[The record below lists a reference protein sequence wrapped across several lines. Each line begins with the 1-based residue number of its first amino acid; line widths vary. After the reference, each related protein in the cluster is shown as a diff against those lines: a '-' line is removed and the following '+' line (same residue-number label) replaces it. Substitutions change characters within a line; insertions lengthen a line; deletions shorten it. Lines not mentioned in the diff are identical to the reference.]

1 MGVKLALA
9 ALISGAAAFLL
20 FAALNV
26 TAERA
31 LDGFLYREDV
41 ILKRDQGCIKDLQAY
56 ITEHGIS
63 MEQAEE
69 LEPWARQRT
78 DLFFSLYHD
87 HQLIYSND
95 SKFAVSFLPETD
107 SAVEL
112 EPDSAA
118 EPETNGAVELE
129 TDFWAQYEVSFTD
142 GTAVAVLT
150 CFPDNGYYILAY
162 GGNGFL
168 AVALFILLLYL
179 FIRRKVKY
187 IGELERE
194 LRILEG
200 GDLDY
205 SITVRGGDELSS
217 LASQIDAMRCAIRER
232 QEKEAEARQANRE
245 LVTAMSHDLR
255 TPLTSLLGYVDIL
268 AMKKYQNEAQEARC
282 LSSIREKA
290 YQIKELSDKLFE
302 YFIVYGKE
310 EEKPEVQEVNAAE
323 FLGQI
328 VEESLF
334 DLESEGFQVRR
345 SSDEIDCHLM
355 VDVGLARRV
364 FGNIFS
370 NLLKYGDRTR
380 SVVVEYREREG
391 GLSIYLANFVNQ
403 NAGKT
408 ESSGIGLKTCG
419 KIMESHGGEFL
430 YGRDGEQF
438 WVEICF
444 PICAICDRSGLR

>member
-41 ILKRDQGCIKDLQAY
+41 ILKRDQSCIKDLQAY

-95 SKFAVSFLPETD
+95 SKFAVSFLPET
-107 SAVEL
+107 
-112 EPDSAA
+112 
-118 EPETNGAVELE
+118 NGAAELE

-142 GTAVAVLT
+142 GTAIAVLT
-150 CFPDNGYYILAY
+150 CFPGNGYYIFAY
-162 GGNGFL
+162 GVNGFL

-187 IGELERE
+187 IGLLERE

-268 AMKKYQNEAQEARC
+268 AMKKYQDEAQEARC

-334 DLESEGFQVRR
+334 DLESGGFQVRR
-345 SSDEIDCHLM
+345 SSDEVDCHLM
-355 VDVGLARRV
+355 VDVGLVRRV

-380 SVVVEYREREG
+380 PVVVEYREREG
-391 GLSIYLANFVNQ
+391 SLSIYLANFVNQ

-419 KIMESHGGEFL
+419 KIMEGHGGKFL

-444 PICAICDRSGLR
+444 PIYAICDRSGPG